1 MVDSPDG
8 GFFIGG
14 YRGDSAL
21 ILKVD
26 PLGSVLWART
36 FKSGSVYS
44 DGIWQ
49 LAISPDGHLIGCGA
63 SLGGTPYI
71 ARDIFYFK
79 FDLDGNPIWIR
90 VSADDRPL
98 RSFALLPKSAS
109 EYVLVNV
116 IYDMGSATFPDPITH
131 GVSAA
136 DGSFSW
142 TSPRYDYVAN
152 NSYIDDMCA
161 AVMGD
166 GENWY
171 GTGRIFLNGST
182 PSGMRPFISKFDGT
196 GNHIWTR
203 FHISS
208 ASDDARVYGSDIVYG
223 NDSLT
228 VSYFGDI
235 DQYSN
240 IYRVGLIHTDTAG
253 NVAWVR
259 DYDLVDFGTEYSFKL
274 LRMPYGYAITGYG
287 TGATND
293 LFAIGLSAQGHV
305 LWSKGYGTTVEDE
318 DLRNFFNKNAVASGS
333 DILIT
338 GERTSGGDNDILLY
352 RVDATGSISCGGS
365 YDLTVIETD
374 GPTFSAPLDP
384 QPIPDGIT
392 YEPVDATAWSPIN
405 NDCLTTGGFL
415 GNDTAACSAV
425 LFDASGSGASTYLW
439 QDGSTDATFTANGP
453 GTYWVLASIDCCI
466 SSDTVIVSSTAAPTA
481 SFDPQSDPCLFE
493 VTFTNTSINADQ
505 FDWQFGDGSSSSLEQ
520 PTNTYDS
527 TGTYTVVLIASNG
540 CGADTASQDVT
551 ITAQASL
558 TLSGPDSLCANEEA
572 LYAVLLDGANI
583 LSSQW
588 STGEM
593 DTDSVLFSTA
603 SSVEVSVNITG
614 DNGCTYSS
622 AIELLITPPPSAD
635 FTLATEDCGNQV
647 QFTDASTGAL
657 SWSWDFDNGSGS
669 SSPSPLAEYQ
679 LPGTFVVVLVVSNDC
694 GSDTVSQELVLGP
707 TGNVSINGPSVLCPD
722 SIGSFTVTLN
732 GADIT
737 SVDWSNGSDDA
748 TTQFSTPDDANFSV
762 SVYGDDGCMYAD
774 TIAISV
780 LSAPQAGFT
789 TAVDP
794 CDSVVQFIDASL
806 NGLAWQWDLGNG
818 QSSSLA
824 DPEATYPSPGM
835 YTATLIVSGECGT
848 DTASQNI
855 GIGALGTLH
864 LQGPATICDNEEVAY
879 SVTLVGGSVSHV
891 QWSTGDTTS
900 SILLQVSGDQLLT
913 ATVVGDDGCVY
924 EAEVDVQ
931 VIGLDGAA
939 AAYVPNVFSPNG
951 DGLNE
956 TFAPVLSDPDSFREL
971 LIFNRWGQEI
981 YATSSI
987 AQPWNGR
994 VDGDPVPDGTYVY
1007 IVRWKDRC
1015 TGVKKEEHGHVTL
1028 LR

>member
-21 ILKVD
+21 IMKVD

-36 FKSGSVYS
+36 FRSGSVYS

-71 ARDIFYFK
+71 SRDLFYFK

-98 RSFALLPKSAS
+98 RSFALLPKSAT

-136 DGSFSW
+136 DGTFSW

-161 AVMGD
+161 AVMGN

-196 GNHIWTR
+196 GNHLWTR
-203 FHISS
+203 FHVAS

-235 DQYSN
+235 DQYSD

-259 DYDLVDFGTEYSFKL
+259 DYDLVDFDTEYSFKL

-293 LFAIGLSAQGHV
+293 LFAIALSAQGHV
-305 LWSKGYGTTVEDE
+305 LWSKGYGTAVEDE

-333 DILIT
+333 DILFT

-352 RVDATGSISCGGS
+352 RIDATGSISCGEA

-374 GPTFSAPLDP
+374 GPTFNAPLDP
-384 QPIPDGIT
+384 QFIPDGIT
-392 YEPVDATAWSPIN
+392 FGPVDAMAWSPMN
-405 NDCLTTGGFL
+405 NECLTTDGFL
-415 GNDTAACSAV
+415 GNDTSACTAV
-425 LFDASGSGASTYLW
+425 LFDASGSGASTFLW

-453 GTYWVLASIDCCI
+453 GTYWVLASTDCCI
-466 SSDTVIVSSTAAPTA
+466 SSDTVVVTGGSSPTA
-481 SFDPQSDPCLFE
+481 SFEVQNAPCQLN
-493 VTFTNTSINADQ
+493 VTFTNTSNNADQ
-505 FDWQFGDGSSSSLEQ
+505 FHWQFGDGTSSSDQQ
-520 PTNTYDS
+520 PEHTY
-527 TGTYTVVLIASNG
+527 GT
-540 CGADTASQDVT
+540 
-551 ITAQASL
+551 
-558 TLSGPDSLCANEEA
+558 
-572 LYAVLLDGANI
+572 
-583 LSSQW
+583 
-588 STGEM
+588 
-593 DTDSVLFSTA
+593 
-603 SSVEVSVNITG
+603 
-614 DNGCTYSS
+614 
-622 AIELLITPPPSAD
+622 
-635 FTLATEDCGNQV
+635 
-647 QFTDASTGAL
+647 
-657 SWSWDFDNGSGS
+657 
-669 SSPSPLAEYQ
+669 
-679 LPGTFVVVLVVSNDC
+679 PGT
-694 GSDTVSQELVLGP
+694 
-707 TGNVSINGPSVLCPD
+707 
-722 SIGSFTVTLN
+722 
-732 GADIT
+732 
-737 SVDWSNGSDDA
+737 
-748 TTQFSTPDDANFSV
+748 
-762 SVYGDDGCMYAD
+762 
-774 TIAISV
+774 
-780 LSAPQAGFT
+780 
-789 TAVDP
+789 
-794 CDSVVQFIDASL
+794 
-806 NGLAWQWDLGNG
+806 
-818 QSSSLA
+818 
-824 DPEATYPSPGM
+824 
-835 YTATLIVSGECGT
+835 
-848 DTASQNI
+848 
-855 GIGALGTLH
+855 
-864 LQGPATICDNEEVAY
+864 Y
-879 SVTLVGGSVSHV
+879 SVTLVVSNACGSDTAGLQVEITSQGVLSINGPTLICESAEVSYSVILPVGDPV
-891 QWSTGDTTS
+891 QVLWSTGDTT
-900 SILLQVSGDQLLT
+900 
-913 ATVVGDDGCVY
+913 ATVQLSVSEDQILSVTAIGIDGCVY
-924 EAEVDVQ
+924 AGEAVLHVIGMEAE
-931 VIGLDGAA
+931 A

-956 TFAPVLSDPDSFREL
+956 TFVPVLSDPESFL
-971 LIFNRWGQEI
+971 GMLIFNRWGQEI
-981 YATSSI
+981 YSTSSI
-987 AQPWNGR
+987 MQPWNGR
-994 VDGDPVPDGTYVY
+994 FEGKPVPDGTYVY